1 MILRPEATLSFVRD
15 EGNSCEMRH
24 NGTLSAISLYMDQIL
39 YKKSIR
45 RQASALGEIPFPLI
59 YLFTVSPVFSDKI
72 RRRNKASQ
80 CPKDFF
86 SLINYLNMLTM
97 ISFVTH
103 VKGVSWTPAIKSPVS
118 IIGFSLPAPME
129 ASEL

>member
-1 MILRPEATLSFVRD
+1 
-15 EGNSCEMRH
+15 
-24 NGTLSAISLYMDQIL
+24 MDQ
-39 YKKSIR
+39 
-45 RQASALGEIPFPLI
+45 
-59 YLFTVSPVFSDKI
+59 KI
-72 RRRNKASQ
+72 
-80 CPKDFF
+80 FF

>member
-45 RQASALGEIPFPLI
+45 RQASVPLCSLGEIPFPLYI
-59 YLFTVSPVFSDKI
+59 C
-72 RRRNKASQ
+72 SQ
-80 CPKDFF
+80 CRPFFPIKLGDETRPLNAQKIFF

-103 VKGVSWTPAIKSPVS
+103 VKGVS
-118 IIGFSLPAPME
+118 
-129 ASEL
+129 

>member
-45 RQASALGEIPFPLI
+45 RQASVPLCSLGEIPFPLI

-86 SLINYLNMLTM
+86 FTHQLFKYVNYDFICHPCKRSLMNT
-97 ISFVTH
+97 SD
-103 VKGVSWTPAIKSPVS
+103 
-118 IIGFSLPAPME
+118 
-129 ASEL
+129 